1 MPRHLKYVVMGWEYG
16 GWEEGKE
23 ESYRDD
29 FKHWKNRL
37 YNVGVY
43 SVLENLRLILTLIKI
58 TKIVITIPEEK
69 IKSGL

>member
-1 MPRHLKYVVMGWEYG
+1 MAFEVCGHGLGNG
-16 GWEEGKE
+16 GWEEDRE
-23 ESYRDD
+23 ESHRDD

-37 YNVGVY
+37 CNVGVY

-58 TKIVITIPEEK
+58 TMIVITIPKEK